1 MRDVLYITGLLAA
14 FMLLTMDFPS
24 ELAVRRLDS
33 PSPAFASFVEL
44 PTSVHAAYLESA
56 RTSWQVRSDSRGGP
70 AIGSLDSGIPLLMD
84 SFPAREDVEFKEMET
99 AALPA
104 GQVDVGEYSLM
115 PTSEGVDY
123 PGFSSRPIAE
133 DAKDA
138 DSGDESRPFP
148 RAEMLSVD
156 AFRKIKEIMQ

>member
-1 MRDVLYITGLLAA
+1 MRDVLYIVGLSAAFALLA
-14 FMLLTMDFPS
+14 MDFPS
-24 ELAVRRLDS
+24 RLAEKCPERTQVS
-33 PSPAFASFVEL
+33 FASFVEL
-44 PTSVHAAYLESA
+44 SPSMHAAYLESA

-84 SFPAREDVEFKEMET
+84 SFPAREAVEFKEMET

-123 PGFSSRPIAE
+123 PGFSSRPVAE

>member
-24 ELAVRRLDS
+24 ELAVRHLDS

-56 RTSWQVRSDSRGGP
+56 RTSWQVRSGSRGNP
-70 AIGSLDSGIPLLMD
+70 VIGSLDSGIPLLAD
-84 SFPAREDVEFKEMET
+84 CIPAREKVEFKEIET

-104 GQVDVGEYSLM
+104 GQVDVGEYALM
-115 PTSEGVDY
+115 PVSEGVDN
-123 PGFSSRPIAE
+123 PVFSTRPAAVDGGDAVAE
-133 DAKDA
+133 D
-138 DSGDESRPFP
+138 ESKPFS
-148 RAEMLSVD
+148 RQEMLSVE